1 MPETREVLEGRLVQG
16 AEEIIY
22 YTLTTTAWG
31 SSPSSITI
39 KAYEVTGGAYTEVTS
54 TVLSGS
60 ATVAEDTIT
69 LPRLQNL
76 EMGKLY
82 RVEVKF
88 TCNANVFECFFEVEG
103 QR

>member
-1 MPETREVLEGRLVQG
+1 MPETREVVEGRLVQG
-16 AEEIIY
+16 SEEIIY

-31 SSPSSITI
+31 SAPGSVSI
-39 KAYEVTGGAYTEVTS
+39 KAYEVTGGAYVEVTS
-54 TVLSGS
+54 TVLSGTAS
-60 ATVAEDTIT
+60 VTDDVIT

-88 TCNANVFECFFEVEG
+88 TCNLNTFECFFEVEG